1 MAILSKTGITT
12 GQTVEPGHVTQSI
25 DAFTGIEAYDIFLS
39 GSFNMTGS
47 INGQPGIINSLTAS
61 YAISSSNSISASYA
75 KTSLSSSYALTASY
89 ALNSSG
95 GTGNRQVVMTFS
107 HSPWITA
114 SITPYYYATYPGA
127 APISDVSRIAAL
139 FPYGEGTYVLTSASI
154 SGYMENPIGGGGR
167 ISFSVVKNSTTT
179 PVSKSLTLSGATTLK
194 TNVYYSSFEYRKNIA
209 DISPL
214 TMSNSDTI
222 SIKIECESDT
232 IGVRANT
239 FVTCIFEAI

>member
-12 GQTVEPGHVTQSI
+12 GQTVETWHVTQSI
-25 DAFTGIEAYDIFLS
+25 DAFSGLKAYDIALS

-47 INGQPGIINSLTAS
+47 INGQPGVINNLTAS
-61 YAISSSNSISASYA
+61 RAISSSFAISSSRAI
-75 KTSLSSSYALTASY
+75 SSSYALTASY
-89 ALNSSG
+89 ALNGGG
-95 GTGNRQVVMTFS
+95 GTGNGQVVMTFS

-114 SITPYYYATYPGA
+114 SITPYYYATYPGTEPVA
-127 APISDVSRIAAL
+127 DISRIATL

-167 ISFSVVKNSTTT
+167 ISFAVVKNSDTT
-179 PVSKSLTLSGATTLK
+179 PVSKSLTLGSATTLR
-194 TNVYYSSFEYRKNIA
+194 TSEYYSSFEYRKNIA

-222 SIKIECESDT
+222 SIKMECESNT

-239 FVTCIFEAI
+239 VVTCIFEAI

>member
-12 GQTVEPGHVTQSI
+12 GNTVEPGHVTQSI
-25 DAFTGIEAYDIFLS
+25 DAFSGLEAYDIFLS

-47 INGQPGIINSLTAS
+47 INGEPGIINPLTAS
-61 YAISSSNSISASYA
+61 RAISSSFAISSSRAV
-75 KTSLSSSYALTASY
+75 SSSYALTASY
-89 ALNSSG
+89 ALNGEG
-95 GTGNRQVVMTFS
+95 GTGDGKIVMTFS
-107 HSPWITA
+107 HSPWVTA

-127 APISDVSRIAAL
+127 APISDVSRIATL

-154 SGYMENPIGGGGR
+154 SGYMENPADTGGR
-167 ISFSVVKNSTTT
+167 ISFEVVKNPTTT
-179 PVSKSLTLSGATTLK
+179 PIYKSLTLGGATTLR
-194 TNVYYSSFEYRKNIA
+194 TSEYYSSFEYRKNIA
-209 DISPL
+209 DVSPL

-222 SIKIECESDT
+222 SIKMECESNT